1 MPSWNGRSREAEPL
15 RVRLWLA
22 HRFEQ
27 STRASRSKHNHRG
40 VPGFAAT
47 LPWVSAPAHRLHLR
61 SPEEDTMY
69 YGIGGTILIVV
80 VVLFLTGRL

>member
-1 MPSWNGRSREAEPL
+1 
-15 RVRLWLA
+15 
-22 HRFEQ
+22 
-27 STRASRSKHNHRG
+27 
-40 VPGFAAT
+40 
-47 LPWVSAPAHRLHLR
+47 LR